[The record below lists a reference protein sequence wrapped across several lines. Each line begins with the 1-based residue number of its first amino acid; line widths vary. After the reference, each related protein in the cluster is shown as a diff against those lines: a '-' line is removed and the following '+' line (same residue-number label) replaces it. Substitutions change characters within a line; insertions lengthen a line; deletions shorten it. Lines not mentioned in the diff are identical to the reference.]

1 MSICAYCDEP
11 IRPGE
16 DFETWAADQHA
27 RFPETYVHKECAIR
41 AVIGS
46 AAHQLRE
53 CSCYGGTREDPPGM
67 TTRQAAV
74 LAFETF
80 VTLRRAVED

>member
-1 MSICAYCDEP
+1 LSICAYCGDP

-16 DFETWAADQHA
+16 DFERWAAEQ
-27 RFPETYVHKECAIR
+27 RVHKECAIR
-41 AVIGS
+41 AIIGS
-46 AAHQLRE
+46 AAHQLHE

-80 VTLRRAVED
+80 VALQGVEKD